1 MTDNNAP
8 VAVDRAVAEPG
19 ETNIRD
25 STDDGPDRAVRA
37 MIEAD
42 TASRLLGIQV
52 VTLDPGHVTMQ
63 MTVLPSMLNGHGT
76 CHGGYL
82 FLLADSA
89 FGAACN
95 SVAGGAAAVASS
107 CDVTFVAPAWA
118 GDVLQAEACERLSF
132 GRSGLFDVT
141 VRRADGT
148 VMVEFRGHSRRLPA
162 PP

>member
-1 MTDNNAP
+1 MTDGMA
-8 VAVDRAVAEPG
+8 
-19 ETNIRD
+19 
-25 STDDGPDRAVRA
+25 STEDDAAGRAVRT
-37 MIEAD
+37 MVQTD
-42 TASRLLGIQV
+42 TASSLLGIEV
-52 VTLDPGHVTMQ
+52 MLLEPGHVIMG
-63 MTVLPSMLNGHGT
+63 MTVLDSMLNGHGI

-107 CDVTFVAPAWA
+107 CDVTFVAPARF
-118 GDVLQAEACERLSF
+118 GDVLQAEAVERLSF

-148 VMVEFRGHSRRLPA
+148 VVVEFRGHSRRLSSA
-162 PP
+162 PSGSVAAS

>member
-1 MTDNNAP
+1 VTEGMA
-8 VAVDRAVAEPG
+8 
-19 ETNIRD
+19 
-25 STDDGPDRAVRA
+25 STEDDAAGRAVRT
-37 MIEAD
+37 MVQSD
-42 TASRLLGIQV
+42 TASSLLGIEV
-52 VTLDPGHVTMQ
+52 MLLAPGHVIMG
-63 MTVLPSMLNGHGT
+63 MTVLDSMLNGHGI

-107 CDVTFVAPAWA
+107 CDVTFVAPAQA
-118 GDVLQAEACERLSF
+118 GDVLQAEARERLSF

-148 VMVEFRGHSRRLPA
+148 VLVEFRGHSRRLSGSPVT
-162 PP
+162 

>member
-1 MTDNNAP
+1 MIRGRAP
-8 VAVDRAVAEPG
+8 VA
-19 ETNIRD
+19 
-25 STDDGPDRAVRA
+25 DDAGDRAVRA
-37 MIEAD
+37 MVEAD
-42 TASRLLGIQV
+42 TASRLLGIEV
-52 VTLDPGHVTMQ
+52 VALEPGHVTMR
-63 MTVLPSMLNGHGT
+63 MTVLPSMINGHGT

-107 CDVTFVAPAWA
+107 CDVTFIAPVRA
-118 GDVLQAEACERLSF
+118 GDILEAEALQRLSF

-141 VRRADGT
+141 VRRTDGT
-148 VMVEFRGHSRRLPA
+148 VVVEFRGHSRRLSA